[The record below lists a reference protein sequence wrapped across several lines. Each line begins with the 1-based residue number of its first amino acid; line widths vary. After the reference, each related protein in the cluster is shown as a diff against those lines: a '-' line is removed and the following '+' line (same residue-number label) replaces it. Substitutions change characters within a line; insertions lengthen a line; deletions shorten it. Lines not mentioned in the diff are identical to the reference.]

1 MQIAPPASLASYIKH
16 YIFLENSENDIKKLR
31 LFADGNTGL
40 IISSD
45 IHIYEDGLETN
56 LPLSFFYG
64 QPTKYKNLITKG
76 SFSFIVVVFQPYFL
90 NLLLGVSA
98 REIQNQMITVE
109 DVIKNDLQPF
119 QEKLFYKVD
128 PKVIIHELNM
138 YFTVFLSKKADSDH
152 HLIKATQQYIL
163 QNKGILSLKDLED
176 FTGYSERQL
185 ERKFDH
191 YIGISPKKYSN
202 ITRLHYF
209 LSIMKNHNTDENM
222 TVLSYHAGYAD
233 QSHLI
238 KDFKNNTGLTPTQ
251 YLKTQNKLAVNFIE
265 LAQ

>member
-45 IHIYEDGLETN
+45 IHIYQDGLENN

-64 QPTKYKNLITKG
+64 QPTQYKDLVTKG
-76 SFSFIVVVFQPYFL
+76 AFSFIVVVFQPYFL

-128 PKVIIHELNM
+128 PKVIIHELNT
-138 YFTVFLSKKADSDH
+138 YFTAFLSKKADSDH
-152 HLIKATQQYIL
+152 HLIRAAQQYIL
-163 QNKGILSLKDLED
+163 HNKGNISLKDLEN

-209 LSIMKNHNTDENM
+209 LSLMKSRNTNENI
-222 TVLSYHAGYAD
+222 TRLSYHAGYAD

-251 YLKTQNKLAVNFIE
+251 YLKTENKLAVNFIE
-265 LAQ
+265 LP

>member
-128 PKVIIHELNM
+128 PRVIINELNM

-163 QNKGILSLKDLED
+163 QNKGMLSLKDLED

-222 TVLSYHAGYAD
+222 TALSYHAGYAD

-251 YLKTQNKLAVNFIE
+251 YLKTQNKLAVNLIE
-265 LAQ
+265 LA

>member
-45 IHIYEDGLETN
+45 IYIYQDESENN

-64 QPTKYKNLITKG
+64 QPTRYKDLVTKG
-76 SFSFIVVVFQPYFL
+76 AFSFIVVVFQPYFL

-128 PKVIIHELNM
+128 PKMIIHELNG
-138 YFTVFLSKKADSDH
+138 YFTAFLSKKADSDH
-152 HLIKATQQYIL
+152 HLIRAAQQYIL
-163 QNKGILSLKDLED
+163 QHKGNISLTDLES

-209 LSIMKNHNTDENM
+209 LSLMKSRNTNENM
-222 TVLSYHAGYAD
+222 TGLSYHAGYAD

-251 YLKTQNKLAVNFIE
+251 YLKTENKLAVNFIE
-265 LAQ
+265 LP